1 MWEVRYRL
9 PVTLVVT
16 VDAAT
21 EDEAL
26 DRAGA
31 LAEDHMLTM
40 LSTRSV
46 VQVEADTDG
55 IGASDVREIRAHLT
69 DN

>member
-1 MWEVRYRL
+1 MTAVWEVRYQI

-31 LAEDHMLTM
+31 IAEDHLLTM

-46 VQVEADTDG
+46 VQVEADMDG
-55 IGASDVREIRAHLT
+55 IGAHDVREIRP
-69 DN
+69 